1 MKTKTITA
9 RMDEQVIFQI
19 EYLKDQLGASSTTRV
34 LTEAVH
40 LLYSSVKDKKV
51 QKSPFELLEELNL
64 IGCCEGEK
72 NLSRDYKKE
81 LNQTFAKKHFAKRP
95 KKKS

>member
-9 RMDEQVIFQI
+9 RIDEQVCFQI
-19 EYLKDQLGASSTTRV
+19 DYLKAHLGASSTTNV
-34 LTEAVH
+34 LKTAVH
-40 LLYSSVKDKKV
+40 RLYDSFKENEA

-64 IGCCEGEK
+64 IGCCESEEK
-72 NLSRDYKKE
+72 LSSDYKKE
-81 LNQTFAKKHFAKRP
+81 LYQSITKKHSIKKP